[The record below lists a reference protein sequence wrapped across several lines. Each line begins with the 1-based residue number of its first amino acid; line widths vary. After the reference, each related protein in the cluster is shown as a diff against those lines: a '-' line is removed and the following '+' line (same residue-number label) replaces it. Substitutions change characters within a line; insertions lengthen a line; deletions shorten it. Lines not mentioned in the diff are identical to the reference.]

1 MIGLTNYITEQPWE
15 KTFTIWY
22 TIVDDAYK
30 QLIAWLGRRLRRRG
44 PEPRFSDSEVITIS
58 LIIQTYFGSN
68 EELGLSFIRQY
79 HLDLFPKLLDNSQF
93 NRRRRALTG
102 VMESIRCQISQLLID
117 PKDRTRLIDSAPIP
131 ACTYARSKQCV
142 TISGP
147 EYASVMVS
155 KKAKLFGFRFYATAT
170 LGQVLDRWLLA
181 PAAPHDGSI
190 APAFF
195 EDQADL
201 FILADNAFNMP
212 GEIDWLKR
220 LRNITL
226 LAALRNDAKEP
237 LPDKVRTFF
246 NRLRRRI
253 ETAFSV
259 MATVF
264 NLETPGS
271 RSLSGLLC
279 RLATMGLA
287 YNLSFLTNV
296 EFSALKT
303 HN

>member
-1 MIGLTNYITEQPWE
+1 MIGLTNYITEHPWE
-15 KTFTIWY
+15 NTFTIWY
-22 TIVDDAYK
+22 NMMDDAYK
-30 QLIAWLGRRLRRRG
+30 HIITCLGHRLRKRG

-58 LIIQTYFGSN
+58 LIIETYFGGN
-68 EELGLSFIRQY
+68 EELGLAFIRQY

-93 NRRRRALTG
+93 NRRRRALAW
-102 VMESIRCQISQLLID
+102 VMELIRRQVSQALTD
-117 PKDRTRLIDSAPIP
+117 PEDRERIIDSAPIP
-131 ACTYARSKQCV
+131 ACTYARSKQCT

-155 KKAKLFGFRFYATAT
+155 KKAKLFGFRFYATTT
-170 LGQVLDRWLLA
+170 LNQVLDRWLLA
-181 PAAPHDGSI
+181 PAAPHDGSVT
-190 APAFF
+190 PAFF
-195 EDQADL
+195 EDQFDL
-201 FILADNAFNMP
+201 AVLGDNAFNMP

-220 LRNITL
+220 YRNISVF
-226 LAALRNDAKEP
+226 AALRNDAKEP
-237 LPDKVRTFF
+237 LPDAIRTLF

-271 RSLSGLLC
+271 RSLSGLVC
-279 RLATMGLA
+279 RLTTTALA

-296 EFSALKT
+296 EILASKT